1 MYKVYG
7 KKNEMIWDA
16 ETDSPLIR
24 FTDGVAETDDAN
36 VAKKL
41 QKLGYKV
48 EGELSYNTDSPLSE
62 MSVKELKAYAEEKG
76 INIGN
81 ATKKVDI
88 ITIITMIQN
97 ADIR

>member
-7 KKNEMIWDA
+7 KKNEIVWDA

-24 FTDGVAETDDAN
+24 FTDGVAETDDERT
-36 VAKKL
+36 AKKL

-48 EGELSYNTDSPLSE
+48 EGESSEEVDLSE
-62 MSVKELKAYAEEKG
+62 MSVKELKAYADENG
-76 INIGN
+76 IDIGD
-81 ATKKVDI
+81 ATKKAEI
-88 ITIITMIQN
+88 ITAIQN

>member
-7 KKNEMIWDA
+7 KKNEIVWDA

-48 EGELSYNTDSPLSE
+48 EGELSDNTENPLSE
-62 MSVKELKAYAEEKG
+62 MSVKELKAYAAEKG
-76 INIGN
+76 IDIGN
-81 ATKKVDI
+81 ATKKAEI
-88 ITIITMIQN
+88 ITVIQN
-97 ADIR
+97 VGNH